1 MKKFLIVICLAFSIG
16 CQANAVETQQVPST
30 AVAAINPSEVK
41 TFSNE
46 ENLFG
51 LKTSD
56 ETVIVEPIYKKLI
69 RLGNSSWIVQKKS
82 KFGLID
88 YEGNVI
94 IPIKYSHVERVL
106 GKYVKLGNGS
116 RYGLYDEHGKEIL
129 PMEYSTIDLLFGG
142 MFLTCKNFKYG
153 VIDNEGNVILDNKF
167 DDIYMPKPTIMRI
180 NYNGQWY
187 EIEQTRGE
195 TLALPKDIQNIKG
208 DENFKI
214 SELIAKPGTATGYS
228 VVTFTDYFLK
238 IFSSI
243 SPAHEKTIDELML
256 SQGADTVSI
265 YMKFGWLP
273 KYPFTYARNY
283 YNTLRTPNN
292 GPLSD
297 VKYELKRRLQ

>member
-1 MKKFLIVICLAFSIG
+1 MKKFLILSVLVLSLQCSSYTVTTG
-16 CQANAVETQQVPST
+16 QVST
-30 AVAAINPSEVK
+30 FKPSEVQ

-51 LKTSD
+51 LKTKD
-56 ETVIVEPIYKKLI
+56 ETVLVEPMYKKLI
-69 RLGNSSWIVQKKS
+69 RLGDSSWIVQKNT

-88 YEGNVI
+88 YNGNILV
-94 IPIKYSHVERVL
+94 PIKYSHVERVL
-106 GKYVKLGNGS
+106 GKYLKIGNGS
-116 RYGLYDEHGKEIL
+116 KYALYDEHGKEIL
-129 PMEYSTIDLLFGG
+129 PREYSSIDLLFGG
-142 MFLTCKNFKYG
+142 MLLTCKDFKYG
-153 VIDNEGNVILDNKF
+153 IVDMEGNTILENKF
-167 DDIYMPKPTIMRI
+167 DDIYMPQPNIMRI

-187 EIEQTRGE
+187 EIEQAKGE
-195 TLALPKDIQNIKG
+195 TLALPQNIKDIKG

-265 YMKFGWLP
+265 FMKLGWIP

-283 YNTLRTPNN
+283 YYTVRTPNN
-292 GPLSD
+292 GPLSE